1 MPTFVGMTDFVE
13 ILNTTK
19 TKIMNTLDYIIV
31 AVYLIGFLFLGN
43 LFKNNNTSKEYFLGG
58 RSLSWFPLSLSTMAT
73 QLSAISFISAPAFV
87 GLKLNGGM
95 QWLTFE
101 LAVPLAMIFIL
112 LFLFPPLFRSGVVS
126 IYEFVEQ
133 RFNRSTRMI
142 LSIVFQISKAL
153 GTGVM
158 VYTLAFILQAVL
170 NIDFLVT
177 IILISIITIAY
188 SWQGGMKAVV
198 WGDAIQ
204 MIILFIGLIVCFFYG
219 WQLFTELPDAALD
232 ASRFEVVDYNWG
244 FTEGETYGIVPMIV
258 GGFFLYA
265 SYYGCDQT
273 QAQRLLSARDEGT
286 VKKLLLA
293 NGLLR
298 FPVVLL
304 YSVMGLI
311 IGSLAINTPDFMNAI
326 VEITKQHFPEEYA
339 NNGIKADL
347 MMPVF
352 ILKYLPHGLIGLLM
366 IGILSAAMSSLS
378 STINSLAAV
387 SVEDLFKKK
396 ADDLDSKKY
405 MRFSKGAVLFWGVVC
420 IGAAYLFGGSHSPVI
435 EIINAI
441 GSVFY
446 GPILA
451 TFVLAIFSKKVNSVG
466 MNVGIIVSVAVN
478 LLLSTTVQKIFGFD
492 LGIHVFWMW
501 LNFTGFILAVVM
513 AYAVS
518 MLTKSDDLSK
528 KINIEYSLKDIN
540 IFQKVPMV
548 LIGFFI
554 FIIIFSYWIP
564 TILEWF

>member
-1 MPTFVGMTDFVE
+1 
-13 ILNTTK
+13 
-19 TKIMNTLDYIIV
+19 MNTLDYIIV

-177 IILISIITIAY
+177 IILISVITIAY

-198 WGDAIQ
+198 WGDALQ

-273 QAQRLLSARDEGT
+273 QAQRLLSAKDEGT

-304 YSVMGLI
+304 YSVMGLV

-501 LNFTGFILAVVM
+501 LNFTGFILAVII

-518 MLTKSDDLSK
+518 MFTKSDDLSE

-540 IFQKVPMV
+540 IFQKVPMI
-548 LIGFFI
+548 LIGFFV
-554 FIIIFSYWIP
+554 FIIAFSFWIP

>member
-1 MPTFVGMTDFVE
+1 
-13 ILNTTK
+13 
-19 TKIMNTLDYIIV
+19 MNTLDYIIV

-142 LSIVFQISKAL
+142 LSIVFQVSKAL

-177 IILISIITIAY
+177 IILISVITIAY

-198 WGDAIQ
+198 WGDALQ

-273 QAQRLLSARDEGT
+273 QAQRLLSAKDEGT

-304 YSVMGLI
+304 YSVMGLV

-501 LNFTGFILAVVM
+501 LNFTGFILAVII

-518 MLTKSDDLSK
+518 MFTKSDDLSE

-540 IFQKVPMV
+540 IFQKVPMI
-548 LIGFFI
+548 LIGFFV
-554 FIIIFSYWIP
+554 FIIAFSFWIP